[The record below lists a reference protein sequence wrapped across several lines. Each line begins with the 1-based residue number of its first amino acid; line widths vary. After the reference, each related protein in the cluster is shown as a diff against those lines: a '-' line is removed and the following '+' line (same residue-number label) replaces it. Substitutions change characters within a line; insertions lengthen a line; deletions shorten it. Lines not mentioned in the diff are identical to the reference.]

1 MYPVSTYRRVRI
13 DYERN
18 GLSQRELSRKY
29 GLHRDTIRK
38 MLEFSIP
45 PGYQR
50 KNPPHKPKLAPF
62 IGVIDVILESDKDKP
77 RKQRHTAKRIFERIA
92 GGAWVQRWIYNSER
106 LCSRETLALP

>member
-1 MYPVSTYRRVRI
+1 VPVGTYRRIRI

-45 PGYQR
+45 PDYQR
-50 KNPPHKPKLAPF
+50 KKPTSKPKL
-62 IGVIDVILESDKDKP
+62 
-77 RKQRHTAKRIFERIA
+77 
-92 GGAWVQRWIYNSER
+92 
-106 LCSRETLALP
+106 

>member
-1 MYPVSTYRRVRI
+1 MYPVSTYRRIRI

-50 KNPPHKPKLAPF
+50 KKPPSKPKLSPF
-62 IGVIDVILESDKDKP
+62 
-77 RKQRHTAKRIFERIA
+77 KRGKNRF
-92 GGAWVQRWIYNSER
+92 
-106 LCSRETLALP
+106 